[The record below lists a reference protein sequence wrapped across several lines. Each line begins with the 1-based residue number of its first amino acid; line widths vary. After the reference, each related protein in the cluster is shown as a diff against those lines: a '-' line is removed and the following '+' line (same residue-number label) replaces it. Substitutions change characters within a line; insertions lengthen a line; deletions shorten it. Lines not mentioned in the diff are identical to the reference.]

1 MIERSA
7 QVQRLARLLRDYPIV
22 GLLGA
27 RQIGKPPL
35 ARQLAAA
42 WRARTAYFDLEDP
55 AVRLRLAE
63 PMLELRGLRGLVVVD
78 EVQRAPGIFEALR
91 VLADRPSRPARFPG
105 LGSASPDLLRQSSET
120 LAGRIHYHSLGG
132 LGLDEVG
139 ANRMRRLWIR
149 GGFPR
154 SFTARSDQV
163 SAQWRRDFART
174 FLERDIPQLGVTI
187 PAPTLERF
195 WAMLA
200 HYHGQVWNG
209 AEFARSF
216 GVGEMTVRRYLDI
229 LVGTFLVRVLAPWRE
244 NLAKRQ
250 VKAPKVFFSDTGLLH
265 SLLQIDTWEEL
276 QRHPRLGA
284 SWEGFALGQV
294 VARLGA
300 RPDQCHFWST
310 HAGAELDLLV
320 VHRGRRY
327 GFEFKYAEAPPLT
340 KSMRIAMQDLKLERL
355 DVIHAGEHSFA
366 LGGGFRAVAL
376 RRLLE
381 DLKPLT

>member
-1 MIERSA
+1 MLKTGNQTKFGTIAKTLSTIKEIKTPL
-7 QVQRLARLLRDYPIV
+7 QKKLD
-22 GLLGA
+22 GFTK
-27 RQIGKPPL
+27 QIGVIGIVASSVVFILSFIQEKSLIESFIFAVSL
-35 ARQLAAA
+35 AVAAVPEG
-42 WRARTAYFDLEDP
+42 LP
-55 AVRLRLAE
+55 AVMTITLAIGVE
-63 PMLELRGLRGLVVVD
+63 RMAKRKGVVRKLV
-78 EVQRAPGIFEALR
+78 AAEAL
-91 VLADRPSRPARFPG
+91 
-105 LGSASPDLLRQSSET
+105 GSTT
-120 LAGRIHYHSLGG
+120 LILTDKTG
-132 LGLDEVG
+132 
-139 ANRMRRLWIR
+139 
-149 GGFPR
+149 
-154 SFTARSDQV
+154 
-163 SAQWRRDFART
+163 
-174 FLERDIPQLGVTI
+174 
-187 PAPTLERF
+187 TLTK
-195 WAMLA
+195 
-200 HYHGQVWNG
+200 
-209 AEFARSF
+209 
-216 GVGEMTVRRYLDI
+216 GEMTVRRYLDI

-265 SLLQIDTWEEL
+265 TLLQVETWEEL

-300 RPDQCHFWST
+300 RPDQCHFWSP

-366 LGGGFRAVAL
+366 LGRGFRAVAL